1 MPTASSVDPQD
12 ETTHRPTTHK
22 EKQATM
28 KKLHELTTR
37 EMLLRIMNMI
47 GDERVGDDLLLRA
60 LIILEG
66 LEIENNQ
73 RS

>member
-1 MPTASSVDPQD
+1 MPNASTGDPQH
-12 ETTHRPTTHK
+12 ETTTRPTTHN
-22 EKQATM
+22 EKQEAV
-28 KKLHELTTR
+28 KKLQKLTTR

-60 LIILEG
+60 LIILEE
-66 LEIENNQ
+66 LETDNNQ